1 MQREDIGWCF
11 FNVLFMFLMHAS
23 LSCCYF
29 SFSVISVIKLMLCNY
44 AALATFTAM
53 VFTIP

>member
-1 MQREDIGWCF
+1 MQRGAGGGAS
-11 FNVLFMFLMHAS
+11 NVLFMFFNACLFIM
-23 LSCCYF
+23 LLY